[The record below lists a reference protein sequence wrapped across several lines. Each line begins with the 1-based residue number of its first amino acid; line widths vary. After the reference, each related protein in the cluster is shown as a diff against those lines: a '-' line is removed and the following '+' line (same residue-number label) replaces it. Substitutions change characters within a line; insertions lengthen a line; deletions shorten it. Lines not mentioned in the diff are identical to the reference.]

1 MKKKLIVTL
10 CAVIP
15 AAVLAAFLCRRNRHD
30 YLAQ

>member
-1 MKKKLIVTL
+1 MKKKLIATL

-15 AAVLAAFLCRRNRHD
+15 AAILAAFLCHRKHHD